1 MKLQFPLL
9 TAALLAVAP
18 LAFGQTTASASA
30 AIYVPITVAKTQD
43 LDFGAVFSGTQ
54 AGTIAVDASTS
65 AVTVGPGGTDV
76 TYNGTLHA
84 ARRATFS
91 VTGKRGAT
99 FAITLPSTTVTMT
112 NQSGGGATIGVDTFY
127 ATNAAGTPVAGPSVA
142 SSIPTG
148 GTGPGSLSFGVGA
161 TMHVQANQADGDY
174 TTIGG
179 QSVNVTVTCT

>member
-43 LDFGAVFSGTQ
+43 LDFGA
-54 AGTIAVDASTS
+54 A
-65 AVTVGPGGTDV
+65 
-76 TYNGTLHA
+76 
-84 ARRATFS
+84 
-91 VTGKRGAT
+91 

-179 QSVNVTVTCT
+179 QAVNVTVTCT